1 MHDQFLDFLVPS
13 PNLFSLLPRREIQQD
28 ANAGQSKKGK
38 AAPEKEVEGRPSYV
52 VLNDPRASELD
63 IEEEVERIAKGLFSV
78 AVTMC
83 ELND

>member
-1 MHDQFLDFLVPS
+1 
-13 PNLFSLLPRREIQQD
+13 
-28 ANAGQSKKGK
+28 
-38 AAPEKEVEGRPSYV
+38 V